1 MIDDLAL
8 ARAIH
13 VLAVVHWIGGI
24 AIVTTIVL
32 PQSRLLTDAN
42 AAIASFETFERPFAR
57 QARVSVTL
65 AGISGFYMLWRLAAW
80 ERFQAPAFWWLH
92 LMVALW
98 ILFVLMLF
106 VLEPLGIDRL
116 FRSYALRQRER
127 AFALATRL
135 HWAALLIATFT
146 IGAGVLAAHGCLFL
160 TAEPPYLATGPA
172 CITWSSLGPSAI
184 REPTR
189 PLSTLDSAWSTNV

>member
-32 PQSRLLTDAN
+32 PQSRLLTDAH

-65 AGISGFYMLWRLAAW
+65 AGICGF
-80 ERFQAPAFWWLH
+80 
-92 LMVALW
+92 
-98 ILFVLMLF
+98 
-106 VLEPLGIDRL
+106 
-116 FRSYALRQRER
+116 
-127 AFALATRL
+127 
-135 HWAALLIATFT
+135 
-146 IGAGVLAAHGCLFL
+146 
-160 TAEPPYLATGPA
+160 
-172 CITWSSLGPSAI
+172 
-184 REPTR
+184 
-189 PLSTLDSAWSTNV
+189 

>member
-13 VLAVVHWIGGI
+13 VLAVVHWIGGM
-24 AIVTTIVL
+24 AAVTTIVL
-32 PQSRLLTDAN
+32 PHARRLPDAN

-65 AGISGFYMLWRLAAW
+65 TGLSGFYMLWRLAAW

-92 LMVALW
+92 LMLALW

-116 FRSYALRQRER
+116 FRSYARREQER
-127 AFALATRL
+127 AFALAARL
-135 HWAALLIATFT
+135 HWVALLIATLT
-146 IGAGVLAAHGCLFL
+146 IGAGVLGAHG
-160 TAEPPYLATGPA
+160 YLP
-172 CITWSSLGPSAI
+172 
-184 REPTR
+184 
-189 PLSTLDSAWSTNV
+189 

>member
-1 MIDDLAL
+1 
-8 ARAIH
+8 
-13 VLAVVHWIGGI
+13 
-24 AIVTTIVL
+24 
-32 PQSRLLTDAN
+32 
-42 AAIASFETFERPFAR
+42 
-57 QARVSVTL
+57 
-65 AGISGFYMLWRLAAW
+65 MLWRLAAW
-80 ERFQAPAFWWLH
+80 ERFEAPAFWWLH

-116 FRSYALRQRER
+116 FRSYALRQQER

-135 HWAALLIATFT
+135 PLG
-146 IGAGVLAAHGCLFL
+146 GAPHCDIHDRCRRARRARLSVL

-172 CITWSSLGPSAI
+172 CITWSSLGPSAT
-184 REPTR
+184 REPIR

>member
-24 AIVTTIVL
+24 AIATTIVL

-42 AAIASFETFERPFAR
+42 AAIASFESFERPFAR

-80 ERFQAPAFWWLH
+80 ERFEAPAFWWLH

-116 FRSYALRQRER
+116 FRSYALRQQER

-146 IGAGVLAAHGCLFL
+146 IGAGVLGAHG
-160 TAEPPYLATGPA
+160 YL
-172 CITWSSLGPSAI
+172 S
-184 REPTR
+184 
-189 PLSTLDSAWSTNV
+189 

>member
-1 MIDDLAL
+1 MIDDLAV

-32 PQSRLLTDAN
+32 PQSRVLTDAN

-65 AGISGFYMLWRLAAW
+65 AGISGFYMLWGLAAW
-80 ERFQAPAFWWLH
+80 ERLQAPAFWWLH

-116 FRSYALRQRER
+116 FRSYALRQQGR

-146 IGAGVLAAHGCLFL
+146 VGAGVLGAHG
-160 TAEPPYLATGPA
+160 YL
-172 CITWSSLGPSAI
+172 S
-184 REPTR
+184 
-189 PLSTLDSAWSTNV
+189 